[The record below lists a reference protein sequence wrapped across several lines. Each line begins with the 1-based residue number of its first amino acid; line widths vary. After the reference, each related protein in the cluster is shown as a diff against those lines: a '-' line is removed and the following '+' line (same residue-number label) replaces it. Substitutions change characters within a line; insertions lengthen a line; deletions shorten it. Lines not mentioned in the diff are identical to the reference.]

1 MSKLIQEFT
10 QLRKSMGMTQATSA
24 KAAGLNRKT
33 IQKMES
39 AALDPRLSTLEVL
52 ARALGMEIML
62 VPAQLRPS
70 LENFVLS
77 GGKYLGQPPGVDAPL
92 SSVDELLKSSQKS
105 RPAT

>member
-1 MSKLIQEFT
+1 MSKLVDELT
-10 QLRKSMGMTQATSA
+10 RTRKSMRLTQASA
-24 KAAGLNRKT
+24 ADKAGLNRMT

-39 AALDPRLSTLEVL
+39 ATLDPRLSTLEVL

-92 SSVDELLKSSQKS
+92 SIVDELLKAGSQHRS
-105 RPAT
+105 PT